1 MYCLWYSVI
10 CLHLLNDT
18 TFNLASVGDVQSLI
32 EVIQS
37 SYVKQ
42 IGVKHKRVIHIP
54 AVNDLEI
61 AALHPSDPDTLIKLG
76 GKAGGYISRF
86 MLTNIQRVAR
96 AQQIVKI
103 LRRMC
108 ALRQQP
114 VNQRS
119 DKLD

>member
-1 MYCLWYSVI
+1 M
-10 CLHLLNDT
+10 LNDT

-76 GKAGGYISRF
+76 RKSRRIHF
-86 MLTNIQRVAR
+86 TLYANKYSESSSCTANREDTETDV
-96 AQQIVKI
+96 
-103 LRRMC
+103 C
-108 ALRQQP
+108 ALSAACQ
-114 VNQRS
+114 S
-119 DKLD
+119 TE